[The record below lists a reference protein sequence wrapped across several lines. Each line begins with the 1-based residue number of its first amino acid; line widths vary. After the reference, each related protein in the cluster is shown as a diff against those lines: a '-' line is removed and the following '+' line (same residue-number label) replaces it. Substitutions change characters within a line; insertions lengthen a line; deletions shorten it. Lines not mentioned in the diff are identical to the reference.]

1 MSLALPTVS
10 VCPPAR
16 EAGVPVGRKPAFP
29 PRGCHP
35 TGLSPLG
42 DVTPR
47 GCHTIPVSQGR
58 AGPAAP
64 AASPPGQGQGR
75 AEPLRGPGH
84 SGLPRA
90 A

>member
-1 MSLALPTVS
+1 MSLALPAVS

-16 EAGVPVGRKPAFP
+16 EVGVPVGRTPASR

-35 TGLSPLG
+35 SGLSHHPC
-42 DVTPR
+42 VP
-47 GCHTIPVSQGR
+47 GR